1 MTLTCVCYFTE
12 TSNLDFTLL
21 SFLILSICY
30 SSIIFFS
37 FVKLR
42 YDLGKGVG
50 EAVSNVTVSLNT
62 WYTVKAI
69 RNAKNGSLA
78 INDGNPVYVTSPGSA
93 VALDVRS
100 NFYLGGVR
108 KLSNVNPRA
117 VDNAASF
124 VQDFSGCIDYF
135 EVG

>member
-1 MTLTCVCYFTE
+1 M
-12 TSNLDFTLL
+12 
-21 SFLILSICY
+21 
-30 SSIIFFS
+30 
-37 FVKLR
+37 R

-50 EAVSNVTVSLNT
+50 EARSNVTVSLNT

-69 RNAKNGSLA
+69 RNARNGSLT

-100 NFYLGGVR
+100 NFYLGGAR

-117 VDNAASF
+117 VDKAASF
-124 VQDFSGCIDYF
+124 VQDFSGCIDHL
-135 EVG
+135 EVGLVFDERECQSQVT

>member
-1 MTLTCVCYFTE
+1 MRFHSVIISDSF
-12 TSNLDFTLL
+12 NLLF
-21 SFLILSICY
+21 FHN
-30 SSIIFFS
+30 FFS

-69 RNAKNGSLA
+69 RNAQNGSLA
-78 INDGNPVYVTSPGSA
+78 INDGKPVYVSSPGSA